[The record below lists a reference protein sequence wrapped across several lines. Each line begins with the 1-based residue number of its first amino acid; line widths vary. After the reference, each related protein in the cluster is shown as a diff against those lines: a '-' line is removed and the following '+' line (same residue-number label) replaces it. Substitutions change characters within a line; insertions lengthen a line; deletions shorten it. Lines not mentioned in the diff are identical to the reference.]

1 MFPNILSFTSVPVT
15 AKHMILRYP
24 PNITLKVSNVIM
36 LPSPAR
42 WHWIRDLFFDMTQKY
57 ELYVRIWT
65 TLQKTKATIQT
76 LSHIKRNKKYIHTAM
91 QNRIALKVWGIKYK
105 DVVGGG
111 GGGHVNPT
119 TSTAYLLL
127 KAYLKAF
134 KISLTNRSILQGA
147 LHGNTRITQKQQT
160 QIYSRTHT
168 HSHTRMDKHECIHI
182 RP

>member
-24 PNITLKVSNVIM
+24 PNITLKVSNVLM
-36 LPSPAR
+36 LPSPTR
-42 WHWIRDLFFDMTQKY
+42 WHWIRDLCFDMTQKY

-76 LSHIKRNKKYIHTAM
+76 LSHIKRNKKKYTYSYAK
-91 QNRIALKVWGIKYK
+91 QNRTEGMRYKVQKCR
-105 DVVGGG
+105 GGG

-147 LHGNTRITQKQQT
+147 LHANTRITQKQQT

-168 HSHTRMDKHECIHI
+168 RMDKHACIHI